1 MAQTPGLARPPGE
14 PPVAASAV
22 SGTQRLLAILGSFTA
37 ERPFLT
43 LSEISRRTGLPL
55 TTTHRQVRELARF
68 GALARTDDGRY
79 SVGIRMWE
87 IASLAPSSLG
97 LRDAALPFLEDLYEA
112 THQNVMVGVLDGM
125 DVVYVEWITGRA
137 AVHVVTRAGSRLPPH
152 ATGLGLVLLAHSA
165 PDYVERLLAAPL
177 ARYTEHTITD
187 PVRLR
192 QVLAN
197 VRRDGYVISDRQ
209 IEPISVSVAAPVYGP
224 DNMVVAAVSIVIPA
238 DGPRASHYVPAV
250 RAAARGISRSIGA
263 RLRHPL
269 AAIG

>member
-1 MAQTPGLARPPGE
+1 MAQTAGPARTSADPAIP
-14 PPVAASAV
+14 ASAM
-22 SGTQRLLAILGSFTA
+22 SGAQRMLAILGSFTA
-37 ERPFLT
+37 ERPSLM

-55 TTTHRQVRELARF
+55 TTTHRQVRELARW
-68 GALARTDDGRY
+68 GALVRADDGRY
-79 SVGIRMWE
+79 HIGIRLWE
-87 IASLAPSSLG
+87 VASLAPTSLG

-112 THQNVMVGVLDGM
+112 THQNVMVGVLDDM
-125 DVVYVEWITGRA
+125 NVVYIEWITGRT

-165 PDYVERLLAAPL
+165 PDYVERALAAPL

-238 DGPRASHYVPAV
+238 DGPRASQYVPAV

-263 RLRHPL
+263 RLRHPPG
-269 AAIG
+269 AIG